1 MIKLTGKQKNYLRGL
16 GHHLKPLIQ
25 IGKEGLTPEFVENL
39 DAELE
44 RHELIKIKVL
54 ENAPEDKK
62 SLAALIEEKTGGAV
76 VQIIGKIVLVF
87 RPSKEEPIVALPS
100 S

>member
-1 MIKLTGKQKNYLRGL
+1 MLKLTGKQKNYLRGL

-25 IGKEGLTPEFVENL
+25 IGKDGLAADFIENL

-44 RHELIKIKVL
+44 RHELIKVKVL

-62 SLAALIEEKTGGAV
+62 SLAASIEKTTGSAI
-76 VQIIGKIVLVF
+76 VQIIGKIVLVY
-87 RPSKEEPIVALPS
+87 RPSKEEPKIDLT
-100 S
+100 

>member
-1 MIKLTGKQKNYLRGL
+1 MLKLTGKQKNHLRGL

-25 IGKEGLTPEFVENL
+25 IGKDGLTGEFVQNL

-62 SLAALIEEKTGGAV
+62 TLAASIEGKAGCAV
-76 VQIIGKIVLVF
+76 VQTIGKIVLVY
-87 RPSKEEPIVALPS
+87 RPSKEEPKIELK
-100 S
+100 

>member
-16 GHHLKPLIQ
+16 GHHLKPLLQ
-25 IGKEGLTPEFVENL
+25 IGKDGLTTDFVGNL

-44 RHELIKIKVL
+44 RHELIKVKVL

-62 SLAALIEEKTGGAV
+62 SLAASIEKETGAAL
-76 VQIIGKIVLVF
+76 VQIIGKIVLIY
-87 RPSKEEPIVALPS
+87 RPSKEEAKIELK
-100 S
+100 

>member
-1 MIKLTGKQKNYLRGL
+1 MLKLTGKQKNYLRGL
-16 GHHLKPLIQ
+16 GHHLKPLVQ
-25 IGKEGLTPEFVENL
+25 IGKDGLTADFVENL

-62 SLAALIEEKTGGAV
+62 SIAASIEKKAGCAV
-76 VQIIGKIVLVF
+76 VQIIGKIVLVY
-87 RPSKEEPIVALPS
+87 RPSKEEPKIELR
-100 S
+100 

>member
-1 MIKLTGKQKNYLRGL
+1 MLKLTGKQKNYLRGL
-16 GHHLKPLIQ
+16 GHHLKPLVQ
-25 IGKEGLTPEFVENL
+25 IGKDGLTADFVENL

-62 SLAALIEEKTGGAV
+62 SIAASIEKKTGGAV
-76 VQIIGKIVLVF
+76 VQIIGKIVLVY
-87 RPSKEEPIVALPS
+87 RPSKNEPKIGLR
-100 S
+100 